1 MLSEEVTSHDANTAV
16 DRAKNDVEM
25 STLDHVEDKYVSGI
39 AKHAD
44 LARTPEES
52 RLEKRFVRKID
63 FIILP
68 LLTSMYFLASLV

>member
-1 MLSEEVTSHDANTAV
+1 MASEEVTSHAANTALN
-16 DRAKNDVEM
+16 RAKDDVEM

-39 AKHAD
+39 AKHAVS
-44 LARTPEES
+44 ARTPEEA
-52 RLEKRFVRKID
+52 RLEKRLVRKVD

>member
-1 MLSEEVTSHDANTAV
+1 MPSDEVTSHNANTALN
-16 DRAKNDVEM
+16 RAKEDVKM
-25 STLDHVEDKYVSGI
+25 STLVHEKDEYVSGI
-39 AKHAD
+39 AKHAHS
-44 LARTPEES
+44 ARTPEEA

>member
-1 MLSEEVTSHDANTAV
+1 MPSEEVSSQDANTGFN
-16 DRAKNDVEM
+16 RAKEDIEM

-39 AKHAD
+39 ARHVD
-44 LARTPEES
+44 TARTPEEA
-52 RLEKRFVRKID
+52 RLEKRFVRKVD